1 MPVNDYSDLDFLPS
15 EDGPPPDA
23 TAADI
28 FVNLPDS
35 IVLRRQKKRP
45 QGGGGLKHTA
55 VPSRFFNL
63 SGDFEFAGWGS
74 FSRIRLSSDDHVAG
88 DGTQEIPHHMRL
100 LGQFTAT
107 ALAGNDVLGGVFY
120 TLPAVLGVSGV
131 YSPIALFASTLTP
144 FLWRPMME
152 ELGSALPI
160 SGAPYSYLISV
171 TRKSIALVGAALL
184 LLDFTAS
191 SVVSA
196 ATAAS
201 YLAGELTLPFPTFVA
216 AAVIVGIFTLVSLS
230 GITESARLAFVV
242 LSFHGATMAALG
254 ISAVVYWAK
263 IGNVQLR
270 QNWEQGHASSGAD
283 VARQLFYG
291 FCLGMLGLTGIEC
304 TPSYIGRIK
313 PGHHPLVL
321 RNLHLP
327 AIGLNT
333 LLIILVLATVPLTTL
348 LGAADV
354 LSALAVVSA
363 GKWMRRWVV
372 ADAIVVLCGGVLI
385 GKCRPSLSVTRDYAQ
400 EGMKLAHDRVV
411 PRVFLNA
418 LRLTDAP
425 YVSVLAFMACNVMM
439 YGCAGG
445 SLAIVS
451 QMFSLVWLTVMA
463 IFPIALLMLRFNR
476 GRLPRN
482 TRTPLS
488 VIIASLAVTAAVFAG
503 NVAIDPTTVGYFIAY
518 LIGVVSVFG
527 ITQRQGFILKM
538 MYWTYDQDPSLHR
551 LSITKTWGKSLVE
564 RMGRLKQQ
572 PICILVNTDEINHLL
587 HMILYVRDNEETSC
601 IKIVHF
607 CGDGEHG
614 SILSELEANAKI
626 LDEAFPEI
634 TIDLIIVED
643 FFIPENVASLAR
655 RLRIPTSL
663 MFMGCPGEQAGYPVA
678 QYGTRIISL

>member
-1 MPVNDYSDLDFLPS
+1 MPP
-15 EDGPPPDA
+15 G
-23 TAADI
+23 
-28 FVNLPDS
+28 
-35 IVLRRQKKRP
+35 
-45 QGGGGLKHTA
+45 
-55 VPSRFFNL
+55 
-63 SGDFEFAGWGS
+63 
-74 FSRIRLSSDDHVAG
+74 
-88 DGTQEIPHHMRL
+88 
-100 LGQFTAT
+100 
-107 ALAGNDVLGGVFY
+107 
-120 TLPAVLGVSGV
+120 
-131 YSPIALFASTLTP
+131 
-144 FLWRPMME
+144 
-152 ELGSALPI
+152 
-160 SGAPYSYLISV
+160 
-171 TRKSIALVGAALL
+171 
-184 LLDFTAS
+184 
-191 SVVSA
+191 
-196 ATAAS
+196 
-201 YLAGELTLPFPTFVA
+201 
-216 AAVIVGIFTLVSLS
+216 
-230 GITESARLAFVV
+230 
-242 LSFHGATMAALG
+242 
-254 ISAVVYWAK
+254 
-263 IGNVQLR
+263 
-270 QNWEQGHASSGAD
+270 
-283 VARQLFYG
+283 
-291 FCLGMLGLTGIEC
+291 

-354 LSALAVVSA
+354 LSALALVSA

-385 GKCRPSLSVTRDYAQ
+385 GKCRPQVCLSLETMLKRGCTWTGILGVCELLR
-400 EGMKLAHDRVV
+400 KLARDRVV
-411 PRVFLNA
+411 PRAFLNV

-425 YVSVLAFMACNVMM
+425 YVSVLAFMACNVVM

-463 IFPIALLMLRFNR
+463 IFPIGLLMLRFNR

-482 TRTPLS
+482 TKTPLS

-518 LIGVVSVFG
+518 RIAVVSVFVV
-527 ITQRQGFILKM
+527 TQKQGFILKV
-538 MYWTYDQDPSLHR
+538 MYWTYDQDPSLHHW
-551 LSITKTWGKSLVE
+551 STTKTLGKSLVG
-564 RMGRLKQQ
+564 RMVRLKQQ
-572 PICILVNTDEINHLL
+572 PICILVNSDEINHLL

-607 CGDGEHG
+607 CGDAEHG

-643 FFIPENVASLAR
+643 LFIPENVASLAR
-655 RLRIPTSL
+655 RLQIPTSL